1 MRKPARRLAW
11 LLPLLL
17 LTACFH
23 RTRQAQAPAVAPP
36 VTNLPPPNTSHV
48 DLPKSASSIPT
59 QPTENGEIVTE
70 KLPPKPPHVRRRKPA
85 VDKNT
90 EVASVE
96 TPEVSAVGPLS
107 TGDPADY
114 RLETEELIATTE
126 RGLTTLNRQL
136 SDTEKKTADQVRDFL
151 KQAREALS
159 TGDVDGAH
167 TLAAKAKVLLAEL
180 VK

>member
-1 MRKPARRLAW
+1 MKKPARRLAW

-23 RTRQAQAPAVAPP
+23 RTHQAQVPAVAPP
-36 VTNLPPPNTSHV
+36 VTNLPPPNTAPV
-48 DLPKSASSIPT
+48 DLPKSATSIPT
-59 QPTENGEIVTE
+59 QRTENAEIVTE
-70 KLPPKPPHVRRRKPA
+70 KLPPKQPRVRHRKPA
-85 VDKNT
+85 ADKNP

-96 TPEVSAVGPLS
+96 TPEVSAVGQLS

-126 RGLTTLNRQL
+126 RGLGGLNRQL

-159 TGDVDGAH
+159 SGDVDGAH